1 MRLVRLGSA
10 VWDVLAIADEDGG
23 SVRQALHH
31 LRESA
36 GVERMLA
43 ALEYEVPSNGPP
55 TMNTTRCR
63 ALGEGI
69 YEFKEAGVRV
79 LWFYDEGEPVRRRC
93 IICTHSSPKVK
104 KKEFQKEISKARRMR
119 EAYLIAKSTGK
130 LKRPKEDKK

>member
-1 MRLVRLGSA
+1 MRLVRLGRA
-10 VWDVLAIADEDGG
+10 VWDVLAIADKDGG

-31 LRESA
+31 LRGSA

-43 ALEYEVPSNGPP
+43 ALEYEVPLNGPP

-63 ALGEGI
+63 TLGERI
-69 YEFKEAGVRV
+69 YEFKETGVRV

-104 KKEFQKEISKARRMR
+104 KKEFQREISKARRMR

-130 LKRPKEDKK
+130 LKWPKEEKK